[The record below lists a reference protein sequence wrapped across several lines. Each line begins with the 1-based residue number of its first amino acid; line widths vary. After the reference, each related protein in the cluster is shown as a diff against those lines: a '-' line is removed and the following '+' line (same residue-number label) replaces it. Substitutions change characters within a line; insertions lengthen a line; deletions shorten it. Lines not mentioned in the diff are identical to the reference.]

1 MVSNGLRL
9 NLSFRKLSL
18 IVELRRDWRRMASE
32 GGERRE
38 ETDQVRAVALG
49 WKEYGEVQ
57 RRTEDIPNGQTV
69 MVRDQSWKCRWEIVR
84 QSIDH

>member
-1 MVSNGLRL
+1 MVLSNSESKTLSIPKVVSNGLRL

-49 WKEYGEVQ
+49 WREGNNKV
-57 RRTEDIPNGQTV
+57 
-69 MVRDQSWKCRWEIVR
+69 KEIV
-84 QSIDH
+84 

>member
-1 MVSNGLRL
+1 MVLSNSESKTLSIPKMVSNGLRL

-49 WKEYGEVQ
+49 WREGNNKV
-57 RRTEDIPNGQTV
+57 
-69 MVRDQSWKCRWEIVR
+69 KEIV
-84 QSIDH
+84 